1 MGRKP
6 LQPTG
11 ETMRLQL
18 LEALKA
24 HANGHISKHKANNI
38 EVYLANPVG
47 VGEHPDIIEAIEQEL
62 DEIARYNDQVEMLDK
77 YFPNL

>member
-6 LQPTG
+6 LQPIG

-18 LEALKA
+18 IEALKA
-24 HANGHISKHKANNI
+24 HANGHISKHKANV
-38 EVYLANPVG
+38 EVYMNNPVG

-62 DEIARYNDQVEMLDK
+62 DEIARYNDQVEMLNK
-77 YFPNL
+77 YFPQ

>member
-6 LQPTG
+6 LQPIG
-11 ETMRLQL
+11 EIMRLQL

-24 HANGHISKHKANNI
+24 HANGHISKHQANV
-38 EVYLANPVG
+38 EVYMTNPAG

-62 DEIARYNDQVEMLDK
+62 DEIARYNDQVEMLNK
-77 YFPNL
+77 YFPQ